1 MLFTELCLY
10 LLCSL
15 LFKNLPC
22 YPEKILFLLFW
33 LPYLIPFF
41 PHPFATWYVSYRRY
55 HMTWSVI
62 CKTFSDPILIPSLF
76 LHFAITCNVYVTC
89 KFMFMPM
96 LMYPH
101 PTLAL
106 QLNIWNTMCFCQSF
120 SVWMK
125 LVLQYIFLEGIRA
138 QNFLSRVLEQSK
150 LNFCSL
156 DLWRTS
162 RFTYNT
168 LGLITL

>member
-89 KFMFMPM
+89 KFMFMQM

-125 LVLQYIFLEGIRA
+125 LVLQYLFSRRHTCTEFPEWSSGTVKIKFL
-138 QNFLSRVLEQSK
+138 QSW
-150 LNFCSL
+150 SL
-156 DLWRTS
+156 KNIS
-162 RFTYNT
+162 VH
-168 LGLITL
+168 I